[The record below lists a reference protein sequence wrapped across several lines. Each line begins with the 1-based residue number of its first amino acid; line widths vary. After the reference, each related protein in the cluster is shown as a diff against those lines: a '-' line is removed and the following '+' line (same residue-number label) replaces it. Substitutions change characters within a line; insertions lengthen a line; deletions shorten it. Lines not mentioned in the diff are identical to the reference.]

1 VTCEDLPHPNN
12 RVTIDPSVTDRCG
25 VPAARMSYEL
35 EENSKKMIKHG
46 VKSATALL
54 VKAGARETHAK
65 PFAPSAGFHLMGT
78 ARMGSNPKDS
88 FVNQACRSHDVP
100 NLLVIDGSVF
110 ASAGAVNP
118 TPTLQAVALRA
129 ADLLREDALV

>member
-1 VTCEDLPHPNN
+1 
-12 RVTIDPSVTDRCG
+12 
-25 VPAARMSYEL
+25 
-35 EENSKKMIKHG
+35 
-46 VKSATALL
+46 
-54 VKAGARETHAK
+54 
-65 PFAPSAGFHLMGT
+65 MGT